1 VQGRR
6 SYARPRR
13 ISQGAHGEPANR
25 LRSAPRYLRAS
36 ERLHPLVDL
45 LKSVVGLGFSGLVCM
60 PLIIA
65 ACYLHRNT
73 RMVTPPSSVPRWL
86 VWVPLAMVLPLGSLD
101 AALGMLPRRSS
112 GL

>member
-1 VQGRR
+1 M
-6 SYARPRR
+6 
-13 ISQGAHGEPANR
+13 
-25 LRSAPRYLRAS
+25 
-36 ERLHPLVDL
+36 DL